1 MENQE
6 GTSKM
11 TTTYRRPKVFVPMR
25 ENHNY
30 GPAEEY
36 GEIIAI
42 TPANV
47 PDTYRASELLSMI
60 SEKMKDATP
69 NDMILISGLTLSN
82 CIAASIMA
90 HRFGTVNFLLFQ
102 RGEYIMRR
110 IILPTAIDKH
120 DEILD
125 TIDPP
130 EDDGAEAG

>member
-1 MENQE
+1 M
-6 GTSKM
+6 S
-11 TTTYRRPKVFVPMR
+11 TTYRRPKVFVPMR

-36 GEIIAI
+36 GEIVAI

-110 IILPTAIDKH
+110 IILTPSEAEPVT
-120 DEILD
+120 EGV
-125 TIDPP
+125 
-130 EDDGAEAG
+130 EDDAQ